1 MQIQLV
7 TNRFVH
13 YDAEGKI
20 TKIGHT
26 RDENESAI
34 EVPFEEVKPLMTGKE
49 SLASYL
55 VEWDFLEKKNVLK
68 HITQWQN
75 DQLKDSFLFEV
86 KNDENADA
94 VIQQDKQNK
103 CWRLVLSE
111 EVLQA
116 NIDPTNQ
123 FYSVT
128 KKYDPNVLYRLMRFE
143 KVDQE
148 YIVPFKFDF
157 EVDNLDLSIYTVRKF
172 STYSYEVIDG

>member
-1 MQIQLV
+1 MQIELV
-7 TNRFVH
+7 KSRFVH
-13 YDAEGKI
+13 YDEDGKI
-20 TKIGHT
+20 TKISPT
-26 RDENESAI
+26 KDESQSCI
-34 EVPFEEVKPLMTGKE
+34 EVSFEEVKPLMTGKE

-55 VEWDFLEKKNVLK
+55 IEWDFLEKKNVLK

-111 EVLQA
+111 DVLQA